1 MTAEQEAWSPAE
13 AGDLKVGDHIRIDHR
28 WFDHPFERR
37 MFRISSDKEID
48 IIRERELTR
57 VFVDRAQEES
67 AAAPENAPPVDGVAD
82 TAAAP
87 AAAATAEGATPAAE
101 GAAPPDAAAAP
112 ATGNAEGATP
122 APARKIQVSD
132 DTARL
137 AIQREALSAAQIR
150 DRHTRERA
158 QQTLGML
165 SAGNQDSAMAVAGL
179 VDYLVAILNNSTTPL
194 APMSPAAPRNS
205 KVRLAL
211 LGSDAVWLAG
221 LIGKRMGLGRPE
233 LRALTHAAAVHAVG
247 LTRMPPHLI
256 EEEPGANV
264 RGSPLAEYPNYSA
277 LILEQCGGFD
287 GEVIRIVREHRE
299 RSNGTGLP
307 KGLQGDRI
315 HPHALI
321 IGAVRELQIR
331 CAGSAVSPAVA
342 LAGIYK
348 SLRESHGAVI
358 ANHLASAVLYVP
370 VGTYVQLSDDSMARV
385 LRINEAARLS
395 PVVECFG
402 LNLELRKPQVIDLSQ
417 RPDLFIVRALDTSKL
432 PPKMFNTVRNMG
444 PDTHAPA
451 PVQEIP
457 PVAAEAAAGEAPA
470 AGTPAGEAPAQAS
483 GA

>member
-1 MTAEQEAWSPAE
+1 MAAETEAWTPAE
-13 AGDLKVGDHIRIDHR
+13 AGDLKVGDSIRIDHR

-48 IIRERELTR
+48 IIRDKELTR
-57 VFVDRAQEES
+57 VFVDRGVEQAGAEG
-67 AAAPENAPPVDGVAD
+67 AAPENAPPVEGVPEQA
-82 TAAAP
+82 AAAPEPAPAEGAAP
-87 AAAATAEGATPAAE
+87 AAAASTEV
-101 GAAPPDAAAAP
+101 APPAP
-112 ATGNAEGATP
+112 VE
-122 APARKIQVSD
+122 KIKVSD
-132 DTARL
+132 DTARM
-137 AIQREALSAAQIR
+137 AQQREALAAAQIR

-165 SAGNQDSAMAVAGL
+165 SAGHQDSAMAVAGF

-194 APMSPAAPRNS
+194 APMSPAAPRHS
-205 KVRLAL
+205 TVRLAL
-211 LGSDAVWLAG
+211 LGSDAVWLAA
-221 LIGKRMGLGRPE
+221 LIGKRMGLTKPE

-247 LTRMPPHLI
+247 LTRMPPHLP
-256 EEEPGANV
+256 EEEPGVAV
-264 RGSPLAEYPNYSA
+264 RGTPLADYPNYSA

-299 RSNGTGLP
+299 RPDGTGLP
-307 KGLQGDRI
+307 RGLQGDRI

-331 CAGSAVSPAVA
+331 CAGSAISPAVA
-342 LAGIYK
+342 LAGMYK
-348 SLRESHGAVI
+348 ALRESHGTVI

-370 VGTYVQLSDDSMARV
+370 VGTYVQLSDNSVGRV
-385 LRINEAARLS
+385 LRINEASRLS

-402 LNLELRKPQVIDLSQ
+402 LNLDLHRPQTIDLSQ
-417 RPDLFIVRALDTSKL
+417 RPDLFIVRALDTSRL

-451 PVQEIP
+451 PVQELP
-457 PVAAEAAAGEAPA
+457 PVAAEAPAAEAPA
-470 AGTPAGEAPAQAS
+470 VAAPAQAS

>member
-1 MTAEQEAWSPAE
+1 MAAEREAWTPAE
-13 AGDLKVGDHIRIDHR
+13 AGDLKVGDSIRIDHR

-37 MFRISSDKEID
+37 MFRISSEKEIG
-48 IIRERELTR
+48 IIRDRELTR
-57 VFVDRAQEES
+57 VFVDRGAQPGAEGG
-67 AAAPENAPPVDGVAD
+67 ATENAPAVEGVSEQG
-82 TAAAP
+82 AAP
-87 AAAATAEGATPAAE
+87 ADATATQAAVPAEGAPPAGGAAE
-101 GAAPPDAAAAP
+101 P
-112 ATGNAEGATP
+112 ASSAQAQ
-122 APARKIQVSD
+122 KVQVAD
-132 DTARL
+132 DSARL
-137 AIQREALSAAQIR
+137 ALQREALAAAQIR

-165 SAGNQDSAMAVAGL
+165 SAGHQDSAVAVAGF

-194 APMSPAAPRNS
+194 APMSPAAPRHS
-205 KVRLAL
+205 RVRLAL

-221 LIGKRMGLGRPE
+221 LIGKRMGLGKPE

-247 LTRMPPHLI
+247 LTRMPPHLP
-256 EEEPGANV
+256 EEEPGVTV
-264 RGSPLAEYPNYSA
+264 RGTQLAEYPNYSA

-299 RSNGTGLP
+299 RTDGTGLP
-307 KGLQGDRI
+307 RGLKGDAI

-342 LAGIYK
+342 LASMYK
-348 SLRESHGAVI
+348 ALRESHGTVI
-358 ANHLASAVLYVP
+358 ANHLASAVLYIP
-370 VGTYVQLSDDSMARV
+370 VGTYVQLSDDSVGRV
-385 LRINEAARLS
+385 LRINETSRLS

-402 LNLELRKPQVIDLSQ
+402 LNLELRSPETIDLSQ

-432 PPKMFNTVRNMG
+432 PPKMFNTVRDMG

-451 PVQEIP
+451 PVQEVP
-457 PVAAEAAAGEAPA
+457 PVAEAPA
-470 AGTPAGEAPAQAS
+470 AEAPAQAS

>member
-1 MTAEQEAWSPAE
+1 MAAENEAWAPAE
-13 AGDLKVGDHIRIDHR
+13 AGDLKVGDSIRIDHR

-57 VFVDRAQEES
+57 VFVDRATPEAGDVAPVENAPAVDGAAVQ
-67 AAAPENAPPVDGVAD
+67 AAAPAETAPAAEAAPPAGAA

-87 AAAATAEGATPAAE
+87 PAS
-101 GAAPPDAAAAP
+101 
-112 ATGNAEGATP
+112 T
-122 APARKIQVSD
+122 RKMEVSD

-137 AIQREALSAAQIR
+137 KIQREALSAAQVR

-158 QQTLGML
+158 QQMLGML
-165 SAGNQDSAMAVAGL
+165 SAGHQDSAAAVAGF

-194 APMSPAAPRNS
+194 APMSPAAPRHS
-205 KVRLAL
+205 TVRLAL

-221 LIGKRMGLGRPE
+221 LIGKRMGLSKPE

-247 LTRMPPHLI
+247 LTRMPPHLP
-256 EEEPGANV
+256 EEEPGTPV
-264 RGSPLAEYPNYSA
+264 RGTPLAEYPSYSA

-299 RSNGTGLP
+299 RTNGTGLP
-307 KGLQGDRI
+307 KALQGDKI

-321 IGAVRELQIR
+321 IGAVRELLIR

-342 LAGIYK
+342 LAGMYK
-348 SLRESHGAVI
+348 GLRESHGTVI

-370 VGTYVQLSDDSMARV
+370 VGTYVQLSDDSVGRV

-395 PVVECFG
+395 PVIECFG
-402 LNLELRKPQVIDLSQ
+402 LNLQLRKPQVIDLSQ

-451 PVQEIP
+451 PVQEVP
-457 PVAAEAAAGEAPA
+457 PVATEAPA
-470 AGTPAGEAPAQAS
+470 AEAPAEAAPAQAS
-483 GA
+483 ATS